1 MSGGKDV
8 EVPDVTN
15 ETKADASQALQS
27 AGLKVDSETKK
38 IPDDKIEEG
47 KVVKTDPEA
56 KSSVKKGRSVTL
68 YISSGTEKIEM
79 ADYTNESYESAVEA
93 LKKLG
98 FSEDQI
104 TTKKNTVI
112 LCLQITLLNKNQLQV
127 KKLIRKRQS
136 HFNGQ

>member
-15 ETKADASQALQS
+15 ETKAAASQALQS

-68 YISSGTEKIEM
+68 YISSGTEK
-79 ADYTNESYESAVEA
+79 N
-93 LKKLG
+93 
-98 FSEDQI
+98 
-104 TTKKNTVI
+104 
-112 LCLQITLLNKNQLQV
+112 
-127 KKLIRKRQS
+127 
-136 HFNGQ
+136 

>member
-1 MSGGKDV
+1 MK
-8 EVPDVTN
+8 P
-15 ETKADASQALQS
+15 
-27 AGLKVDSETKK
+27 K

-93 LKKLG
+93 LK
-98 FSEDQI
+98 
-104 TTKKNTVI
+104 N
-112 LCLQITLLNKNQLQV
+112 
-127 KKLIRKRQS
+127 
-136 HFNGQ
+136 